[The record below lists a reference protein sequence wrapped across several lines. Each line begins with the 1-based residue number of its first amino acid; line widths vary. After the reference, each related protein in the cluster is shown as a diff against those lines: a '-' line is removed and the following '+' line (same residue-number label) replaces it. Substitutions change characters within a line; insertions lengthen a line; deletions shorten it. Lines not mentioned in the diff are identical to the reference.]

1 MVLSAF
7 FVALAAT
14 FLVAT
19 LARKSISFFRAALS
33 AERIA
38 AQTANCFLLSICL
51 LVTWVVVLQT
61 CVDVVKGEP
70 LSELLSIFAFYVAL
84 AFLLFNKLRRPNE
97 TRPI

>member
-1 MVLSAF
+1 MALSAF

-33 AERIA
+33 SERIA

-51 LVTWVVVLQT
+51 LVTWIVVLQS
-61 CVDVVKGEP
+61 CVDVGKGGP
-70 LSELLSIFAFYVAL
+70 LGELLSVFAFYVAL
-84 AFLLFNKLRRPNE
+84 AFLLFNKLRCPNE
-97 TRPI
+97 ARPV